1 MSMDLSPGWLLA
13 SLCVGSI
20 GTGLFV
26 YGKKQARLPQF
37 LAGVLLILES
47 AFVPSV
53 PWMFVLAAAII
64 ASLWGS
70 VRAGL

>member
-1 MSMDLSPGWLLA
+1 MDLSPGWLLA

-26 YGKKQARLPQF
+26 YGKKQVRLPQF
-37 LAGVLLILES
+37 LAGVFLILES
-47 AFVPSV
+47 AFVSSV
-53 PWMFVLAAAII
+53 PWMFTLAALILTA
-64 ASLWGS
+64 LWGC

>member
-1 MSMDLSPGWLLA
+1 MNFSPGWLLA
-13 SLCVGSI
+13 SLCVSSI

-26 YGKKQARLPQF
+26 YGKKQMRMPQF

-47 AFVPSV
+47 AFVSSV
-53 PWMFVLAAAII
+53 PWMFTLAAAILGG
-64 ASLWGS
+64 LWGI